1 MTLLRVL
8 VALAA
13 LCALAACGGGPVKRV
28 SPPTASVQELTV
40 QADGRW
46 HLLVRVQNFSNV
58 SMRFDRLEATLAV
71 TGKEIGKLSLP
82 IALDIAPASAD
93 IVETTLTPAPGSR
106 LEASDFA
113 YELKGRITTSE
124 PKGDFAFERASRLS
138 PVPGL
143 AHTWR

>member
-1 MTLLRVL
+1 MKLLRRVVAL
-8 VALAA
+8 VAL
-13 LCALAACGGGPVKRV
+13 CILAACGGGPVKRV

-40 QADGRW
+40 QPDGRW

-82 IALDIAPASAD
+82 IALDIAPTSAD
-93 IVETTLTPAPGSR
+93 VIEATLAPTAGAR
-106 LEASDFA
+106 LEAAELA